1 MWNLLESISASAAL
15 FLTAQFFHGMLL
27 RTLREKKPHLFE
39 RSSWNQLILYGVG
52 IYYGLL
58 GAYFIYRAQ
67 HGLEYGIYTDMLLNI
82 ILIFNLLS
90 TTKKPAS
97 IAVALIIFFKFLLA
111 PHFFDQLVY
120 VAFILAYHLICME
133 ISYLKVNF
141 WKKFVFAK
149 LSMIPFML
157 LYLHQKVPLAYDVTA
172 LPDWVSFFAVS
183 FFVSFILFQAILYVD
198 SSNKMAYE
206 LKQSALR
213 DPLTNLA
220 NYRHFETLFTDY
232 FLHAKHRSTPL
243 GLIIFDIDY
252 FKQVN
257 DTYGHQAGNTI
268 LNLLSVSLKN
278 LSLPKGTVAARIG
291 GEEFAILVPQAT
303 LMETYQLAER
313 IRQMVTETPFPFLSE
328 QTGLTVSCGVASFDQ
343 TGGTHFDTKAQLFEA
358 ADRALYIAK
367 ERGRNQ
373 VFALFNQTDQVE
385 NSTISP

>member
-1 MWNLLESISASAAL
+1 MWNLLESIGASAAL

-39 RSSWNQLILYGVG
+39 RPAWNQLILYGVG

-67 HGLEYGIYTDMLLNI
+67 QGFEYGIYTDMLLNI

-90 TTKKPAS
+90 TTKKPAN
-97 IAVALIIFFKFLLA
+97 IAVVLIILFKFLLA
-111 PHFFDQLVY
+111 PNALDQVVY
-120 VAFILAYHLICME
+120 AAFILAYHLICME
-133 ISYLKVNF
+133 ISYLKTSF
-141 WKKFVFAK
+141 WKKFLFAK

-157 LYLHQKVPLAYDVTA
+157 LYLHQKVPLSYDVTT

-183 FFVSFILFQAILYVD
+183 FFVSFVLFQAILYVD

-206 LKQSALR
+206 LKRSALR

-232 FLHAKHRSTPL
+232 FLNAKHHLTPL

-268 LNLLSVSLKN
+268 LSLLSVSLKN

-303 LMETYQLAER
+303 LVETYELAEK
-313 IRQMVTETPFPFLSE
+313 IRQMVAETPFPFLSE
-328 QTGLTVSCGVASFDQ
+328 QTRLTISCGVASFDQ
-343 TGGTHFDTKAQLFEA
+343 TNGAYFDTKTQLFET
-358 ADRALYIAK
+358 ADQALYIAK
-367 ERGRNQ
+367 EHGRNQ
-373 VFALFNQTDQVE
+373 VAALFNRTEQVE